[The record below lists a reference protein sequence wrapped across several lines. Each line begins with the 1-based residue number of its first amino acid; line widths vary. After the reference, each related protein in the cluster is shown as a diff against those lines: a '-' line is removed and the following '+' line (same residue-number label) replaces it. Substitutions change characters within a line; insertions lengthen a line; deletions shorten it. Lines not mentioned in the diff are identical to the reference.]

1 MHENERI
8 WEGICP
14 FRMGYSFSNGGGRK
28 NLGGDPPSP
37 CHVGKTLQYAV
48 CLTTLF
54 PFGKYFLSAVKS
66 KYMTWNWKALFKWNL
81 NEWEY
86 YVVFVLVIPWQR
98 GKFGINFPR
107 KFTKSE
113 ISRAQRGKFDF
124 LNLRGKLIPKFPERA
139 WDSWLIPQL
148 SILIIWKFKNYLT
161 HRKQNIQESWMGW
174 NHKTGHLFWT
184 PNLLYMHFP
193 SLSDDSSI
201 LLSI

>member
-1 MHENERI
+1 MAGNFMKPFNCVAGNFNDTHELRSGKFRI
-8 WEGICP
+8 N
-14 FRMGYSFSNGGGRK
+14 FVSK
-28 NLGGDPPSP
+28 LGELQLI
-37 CHVGKTLQYAV
+37 VGL
-48 CLTTLF
+48 
-54 PFGKYFLSAVKS
+54 
-66 KYMTWNWKALFKWNL
+66 
-81 NEWEY
+81 
-86 YVVFVLVIPWQR
+86 VLVIPWQR

-184 PNLLYMHFP
+184 PNLLYMH
-193 SLSDDSSI
+193 
-201 LLSI
+201 